1 MSSSADEHELRAWIR
16 LGLEPGLGAARIRDL
31 LAVFGMPQ
39 DVYAAS
45 TGSLARHLDPDLAAR
60 MRQPPDEATAAA
72 IDATLAWL
80 REPGHRLLTLADPDY
95 PARLLELHDP
105 PPMLYLNG
113 RPELLHRPA
122 IAVVGARSA
131 TAGGLDNAR
140 AFARYLAQRGWCIVS
155 GLASG
160 IDAAAHEGA
169 LEAGPEGG
177 GTIAV
182 LGTGIDIVYPARNR
196 ALAHRAAQDG
206 LLVSEFPLGARALP
220 FFFPM
225 RNRIVAALSRGVLV
239 VEAARQSG
247 SLITARLASELGREV
262 FAIPGSIHSPLSRGC
277 HALIRQGAKLVESAE
292 DILEELR
299 QSGLWRTPG
308 PGGSGPEPTA
318 PGPGDTPDAGAA
330 PRPAPTRAH
339 LPPPGSDAGA
349 PPWPAPTRA
358 HAPPPGSD
366 ADTLLRALGHD
377 PVDVDTLLLRTR
389 WDVARLNVQIG
400 MLEVSGAIERQAD
413 GRFLRVGT

>member
-1 MSSSADEHELRAWIR
+1 MSPTADEHELRAWIR

-39 DVYAAS
+39 DIYAAS
-45 TGSLARHLDPDLAAR
+45 TGSLARHLDPGLATS
-60 MRQPPDEATAAA
+60 MRQAPDQATQTA
-72 IDATLAWL
+72 IDKALDWL
-80 REPGHRLLTLADPDY
+80 HQPGHRLLTLADPEY
-95 PARLLELHDP
+95 PAALLALHDP

-113 RPELLHRPA
+113 RPDLLQRPA

-131 TAGGLDNAR
+131 TVGGMDNAR
-140 AFARYLAQRGWCIVS
+140 AFARHLAQQGWCIVS

-169 LEAGPEGG
+169 LEAGPDAG

-196 ALAHRAAQDG
+196 ALAHRTAQHG

-277 HALIRQGAKLVESAE
+277 HALIRQGAKLVESSE

-299 QSGLWRTPG
+299 QSGFGRPL
-308 PGGSGPEPTA
+308 GS
-318 PGPGDTPDAGAA
+318 DNA
-330 PRPAPTRAH
+330 PRAPT
-339 LPPPGSDAGA
+339 
-349 PPWPAPTRA
+349 PATP
-358 HAPPPGSD
+358 APPPGSD
-366 ADTLLRALGHD
+366 ADILLRALGHD
-377 PVDVDTLLLRTR
+377 PASVDALLTRTG
-389 WDVARLNVQIG
+389 WDIARLNGQLG
-400 MLEVSGAIERQAD
+400 MLEVSGLIERLAD
-413 GRFLRVGT
+413 GRFARAGA